1 MIDTNKMEIKNVV
14 TQIVRKEMKEGRSLN
29 IKVMVCLRLAE
40 LTFGK
45 TMFLSLRWF
54 LLNFNKFL

>member
-45 TMFLSLRWF
+45 TFFFL
-54 LLNFNKFL
+54 